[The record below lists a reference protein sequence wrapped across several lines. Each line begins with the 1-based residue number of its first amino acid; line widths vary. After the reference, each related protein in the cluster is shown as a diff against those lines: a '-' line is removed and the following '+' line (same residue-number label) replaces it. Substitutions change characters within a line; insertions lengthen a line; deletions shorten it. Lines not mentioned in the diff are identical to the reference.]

1 MTVHL
6 KISAVAASSLTVE
19 VARLRTSMNQLN
31 LLNLQHEAL
40 HQQLASF
47 FFLLAYK
54 RPSIHQHKLLC
65 RVFFHFN
72 FIPNTWL

>member
-1 MTVHL
+1 MTVRL

-19 VARLRTSMNQLN
+19 VARSRTSMNQLS
-31 LLNLQHEAL
+31 LLSLKHDAL
-40 HQQLASF
+40 HQHLASF
-47 FFLLAYK
+47 FLPAYK

-65 RVFFHFN
+65 RVFFYFN